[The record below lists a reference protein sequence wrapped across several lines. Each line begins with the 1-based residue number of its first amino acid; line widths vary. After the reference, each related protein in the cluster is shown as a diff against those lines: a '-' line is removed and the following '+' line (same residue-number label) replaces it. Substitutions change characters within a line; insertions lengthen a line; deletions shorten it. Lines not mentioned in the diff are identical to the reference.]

1 MTAKD
6 AELVRARVEI
16 NHRFLEKVRERAEK
30 ALQGGAP
37 DAAFYARAAEQLGA
51 QTVLLF
57 QEPSYT
63 CVGVYRGAEAGVKP
77 GVLVGLV
84 FEEKNADTGVGQV
97 RLLPT
102 SEEA

>member
-6 AELVRARVEI
+6 QEAVWTRLEI
-16 NHRFLEKVRERAEK
+16 NFRFLEKVRDAAEK
-30 ALQGGAP
+30 KLQGGAP
-37 DAAFYARAAEQLGA
+37 DPTFYAQAAERLGA
-51 QTVLLF
+51 QTTLLF

-63 CVGVYRGAEAGVKP
+63 CVGVYRGAVPGVKP
-77 GVLVGLV
+77 GNLVGLV

-102 SEEA
+102 AEEA